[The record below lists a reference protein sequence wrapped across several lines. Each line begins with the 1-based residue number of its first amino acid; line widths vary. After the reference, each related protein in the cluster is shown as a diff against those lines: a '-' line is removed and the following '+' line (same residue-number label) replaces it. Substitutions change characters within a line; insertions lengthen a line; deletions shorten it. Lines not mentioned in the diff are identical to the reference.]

1 MNVTLTETLRCVT
14 SLATGPVRRLDMLSC
29 VDALEAWPSVLP
41 IATGT
46 ALGFTTD
53 GMTTVAATSGVASL
67 DHWSGLFMAGDSERA
82 VRHPGRCY
90 QPGGQR
96 GERDP
101 DRSSALR
108 GGTGNRAPDAVA
120 VSRRCGGPGTGLRG
134 EHRPTAKV
142 TPGGAQS

>member
-1 MNVTLTETLRCVT
+1 
-14 SLATGPVRRLDMLSC
+14 MLSR

-46 ALGFTTD
+46 TPGITTD
-53 GMTTVAATSGVASL
+53 DMTTVAATNGVASL
-67 DHWSGLFMAGDSERA
+67 DHWSGLFMVGDGERA

-101 DRSSALR
+101 DRGPALR
-108 GGTGNRAPDAVA
+108 GGTGDRAPDAVA
-120 VSRRCGGPGTGLRG
+120 VSRRRGGPGTGLRG
-134 EHRPTAKV
+134 EHRPTAMV
-142 TPGGAQS
+142 APGGASFWQALPA

>member
-1 MNVTLTETLRCVT
+1 
-14 SLATGPVRRLDMLSC
+14 MLSC

-46 ALGFTTD
+46 TPGITTD
-53 GMTTVAATSGVASL
+53 GMTTVAATNGVASL
-67 DHWSGLFMAGDSERA
+67 DHWSGLFMAGDGERA

-101 DRSSALR
+101 DRGPALR
-108 GGTGNRAPDAVA
+108 GGTEDRAPDAVA
-120 VSRRCGGPGTGLRG
+120 VSRRRGGPGTCLRG
-134 EHRPTAKV
+134 KHQPTAKV
-142 TPGGAQS
+142 APGGAPSWRALPA